1 MISIDIP
8 GWGNLEVE
16 YVIFDLNGTLT
27 EDGKVLP
34 GVKERI
40 QSLSERLKVYILT
53 ADTLGTARETLHD
66 LPAEPAIIP
75 GDDSKKGKLDFLMTL
90 RPEATVAVGNG
101 NSDQL
106 ILKESGLGIA
116 ILQGE
121 GMSQAAMES
130 ADIIVKDISDA
141 FDLLLKP
148 RRLIATL
155 RE

>member
-1 MISIDIP
+1 
-8 GWGNLEVE
+8 
-16 YVIFDLNGTLT
+16 
-27 EDGKVLP
+27 
-34 GVKERI
+34 
-40 QSLSERLKVYILT
+40 
-53 ADTLGTARETLHD
+53 
-66 LPAEPAIIP
+66 
-75 GDDSKKGKLDFLMTL
+75 MTL

-101 NSDQL
+101 NNDQF

-116 ILQGE
+116 VLQGE

-130 ADIIVKDISDA
+130 ADIIGKDISDA